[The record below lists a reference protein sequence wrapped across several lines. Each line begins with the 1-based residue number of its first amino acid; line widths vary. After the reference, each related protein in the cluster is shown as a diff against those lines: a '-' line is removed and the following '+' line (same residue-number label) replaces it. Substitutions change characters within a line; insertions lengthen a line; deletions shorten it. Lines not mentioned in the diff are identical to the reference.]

1 MEPGLENAI
10 HVDASVINWHDLS
23 LAVQFNTMHLLPSLS
38 GCFWGMLAA
47 SLPPLSVL
55 PPKWFLFTPFTALL
69 TRSALQSPVAPGT
82 AHTLAGGRPTNG
94 IIIFPLQLK
103 MALSI

>member
-10 HVDASVINWHDLS
+10 RVDASVINWHDLS
-23 LAVQFNTMHLLPSLS
+23 LAVQFSTMHLLPSLS
-38 GCFWGMLAA
+38 GCFWGCLLP
-47 SLPPLSVL
+47 LPPLSVL

-69 TRSALQSPVAPGT
+69 TCPALQSPVAPGT
-82 AHTLAGGRPTNG
+82 AHTLAGGSPTNG
-94 IIIFPLQLK
+94 IIIFLLQLK